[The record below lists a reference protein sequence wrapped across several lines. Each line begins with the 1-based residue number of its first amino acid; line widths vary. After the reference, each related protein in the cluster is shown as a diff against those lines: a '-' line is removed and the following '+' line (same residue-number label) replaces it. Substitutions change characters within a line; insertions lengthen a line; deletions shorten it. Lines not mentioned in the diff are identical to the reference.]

1 MKKSGFYW
9 MQTGLIIMIAVVIAI
24 LVYNTRTGFQTPDG
38 ILNYNDTLQ
47 KRTRIWGDLADDAV
61 GIIKRMTE
69 PDIGFYPSKMKLMDY
84 ADVIV

>member
-47 KRTRIWGDLADDAV
+47 KRTRFG
-61 GIIKRMTE
+61 
-69 PDIGFYPSKMKLMDY
+69 
-84 ADVIV
+84 VI